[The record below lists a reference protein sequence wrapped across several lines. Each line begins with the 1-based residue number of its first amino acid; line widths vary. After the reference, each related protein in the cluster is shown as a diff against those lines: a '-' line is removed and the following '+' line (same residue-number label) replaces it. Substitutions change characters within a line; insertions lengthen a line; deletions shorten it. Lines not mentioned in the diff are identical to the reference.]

1 MCVCVCVNVREAEV
15 LLRAEGYCG
24 YVSDDCNDHEKNEIK
39 KCYKL
44 HRYELASG
52 DGRLF

>member
-1 MCVCVCVNVREAEV
+1 MCLLVCLRVYMCVYVCVCGGVGV
-15 LLRAEGYCG
+15 C
-24 YVSDDCNDHEKNEIK
+24 DDCNDHEKNEIK